1 MESCVICGATTGDV
15 VLRPRTPKEDVRSM
29 LAKWASKGEFV
40 EAHRRSSRGDDWS
53 WHRQCMA
60 KIQPHKFARQYGD
73 EEQDFPVEAHP
84 EPSR

>member
-73 EEQDFPVEAHP
+73 EEQDLPVEAHP